1 MATQFDTSKGRKR
14 AFLAALSKGWSVSR
28 AAQEAGV
35 DRTTVYKWRERSAA
49 FGRDWDFAFEAGT
62 DLLEDIAHKRAFEGS
77 DTLLIFMLKAR
88 RPHKFRDNAT
98 VEITGKDGGPLVVRY
113 PVKAEDPE
121 KWENA
126 FSVPADPAVPK

>member
-1 MATQFDTSKGRKR
+1 MSTQFDSSKKRKT

-35 DRTTVYKWRERSAA
+35 DRTTVYKWRDRSKTFAA
-49 FGRDWDFAFEAGT
+49 QWREAVENGT

-88 RPHKFRDNAT
+88 RPEKYKDR
-98 VEITGKDGGPLVVRY
+98 VENQLTGKDGKEFPALRVIIDG
-113 PVKAEDPE
+113 AQASPE
-121 KWENA
+121 TGGGV
-126 FSVPADPAVPK
+126 SQ